1 MDVPSFEDMLRI
13 QLQNDFNNLMRNN
26 ENNENNEVPIRRLT
40 RFTTPQPDAV
50 GLFMSAFNG
59 TNDWFNFDEEI
70 EEFIDIDDDD
80 DDLDGESASGV
91 SNNNNNNNSHECPI
105 CLETRE
111 KYYTLIPCGHVL
123 CASCIHRIKKTHGKN
138 TCFICRRKAKK
149 KLRIYL

>member
-1 MDVPSFEDMLRI
+1 MDVRSFEDMVQNILENNENNEVPLVTAFYALNRI
-13 QLQNDFNNLMRNN
+13 FRINQINENN
-26 ENNENNEVPIRRLT
+26 ENNENNEVPIRRL
-40 RFTTPQPDAV
+40 
-50 GLFMSAFNG
+50 G

-70 EEFIDIDDDD
+70 EEFIDIDDYD

-123 CASCIHRIKKTHGKN
+123 CASCVHRIKKTRGKN

-149 KLRIYL
+149 ILRIYL